1 MSVSTECSQ
10 STQRKVNRSVYMSPN
25 FAEERRGQ
33 GHEVVALTF
42 FRRDSW
48 QTHPEQSHKSRKGR
62 VTASGWLRG
71 LDPKP
76 TCTFS
81 HTFQCHRQV
90 HPVTLC
96 APPSYM
102 TDSEAHPFPG
112 IRTIWDRGA
121 THFSDWGSSSH
132 VQCEYKSVVANLFTF
147 SDSRKQRPSGFLMT
161 GDENVY
167 MCVCVCVCLYLTG
180 VSFCFLGHLF
190 IKQNAFF
197 AEQVKCCSTKAF
209 ITNMI
214 GSGFLRTFISR

>member
-10 STQRKVNRSVYMSPN
+10 STQREVNRSVYMSPN
-25 FAEERRGQ
+25 FAEEKRGQ
-33 GHEVVALTF
+33 GHEIVALTF
-42 FRRDSW
+42 FHRDSW

-102 TDSEAHPFPG
+102 TDFEAHPFPG

-121 THFSDWGSSSH
+121 DG
-132 VQCEYKSVVANLFTF
+132 VQAHMSNVRINLW
-147 SDSRKQRPSGFLMT
+147 SLIYSLSLIPENNVLLDS
-161 GDENVY
+161 
-167 MCVCVCVCLYLTG
+167 
-180 VSFCFLGHLF
+180 
-190 IKQNAFF
+190 
-197 AEQVKCCSTKAF
+197 
-209 ITNMI
+209 
-214 GSGFLRTFISR
+214 